1 MYIVCSI
8 VYEEVL
14 IRNYMKLLSWNTAKR
29 LKKVPQ
35 QYDLIKQINP
45 DVIALQEIIPSTELE
60 FKKLLKNKYP
70 HIGSS
75 FELATDLTILKNKR
89 MFGQLIASKYPFTP
103 LDPENFKIPWPE
115 RVLSVSAKIGNE
127 KLHIHTT
134 HIPPGSSNGWIKI
147 DTIKGIVDYFSDKSD
162 YDQILC
168 GDFNTPQKEDEKNGI
183 ITFGQ
188 TIRASGQV
196 VTKKQ
201 FRGGLGV
208 EWDKVER
215 SLFNELIE
223 YGLIDLFREL
233 NPSNYEEYSWQFI
246 RKNRAFNK
254 RFDHI
259 FADTR
264 LKAISCNYHNSP
276 SELSDHRP
284 IVAEFF
290 LNK

>member
-1 MYIVCSI
+1 
-8 VYEEVL
+8 
-14 IRNYMKLLSWNTAKR
+14 MKLLSWNTAKR
-29 LKKVPQ
+29 LKRTPQ
-35 QYDLIKQINP
+35 QYDLINKINP
-45 DVIALQEIIPSTELE
+45 DVVALQEILPSTELE
-60 FKKLLKNKYP
+60 FKKLLKNKFPY
-70 HIGSS
+70 IVSS
-75 FELATDLTILKNKR
+75 FELAKDLTILKNKR

-103 LDPENFKIPWPE
+103 LDPKNFQIPWPE
-115 RVLSVSAKIGNE
+115 RVLSVLLDVDDK
-127 KLHIHTT
+127 KLQIHTT

-147 DTIKGIVDYFSDKSD
+147 DTIKGIVGYFSETSD

-168 GDFNTPQKEDEKNGI
+168 GDFNTPQKEDEENGI

-208 EWDKVER
+208 EWDKGER

-223 YGLIDLFREL
+223 YGLIDVFREL
-233 NPSNYEEYSWQFI
+233 NPNNYNEYSWQFI
-246 RKNRAFNK
+246 RKNRTFNK

-259 FADTR
+259 FADTQ